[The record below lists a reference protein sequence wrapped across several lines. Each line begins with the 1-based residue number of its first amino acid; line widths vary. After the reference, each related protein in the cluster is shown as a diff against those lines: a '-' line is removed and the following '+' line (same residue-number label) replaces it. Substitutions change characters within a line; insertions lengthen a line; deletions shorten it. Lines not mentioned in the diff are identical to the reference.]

1 MTIKVSESFSAT
13 GAEFSIDLEK
23 LKKLIDKNAIT
34 VLAKVQENFPI
45 LRVFLGNIH
54 QLVSIFCQ
62 LIEFFNCKTFGPN
75 SVWPMPHGALKRR
88 RSSEPK
94 IEN

>member
-34 VLAKVQENFPI
+34 VLAKVQEIFQI
-45 LRVFLGNIH
+45 LRVPESENI
-54 QLVSIFCQ
+54 
-62 LIEFFNCKTFGPN
+62 
-75 SVWPMPHGALKRR
+75 
-88 RSSEPK
+88 RSSNGRVQPESK
-94 IEN
+94 FLTFCIFGRISNSFV

>member
-45 LRVFLGNIH
+45 FGVFLGSLHSWSHFLPVNRIL
-54 QLVSIFCQ
+54 QL
-62 LIEFFNCKTFGPN
+62 
-75 SVWPMPHGALKRR
+75 
-88 RSSEPK
+88 
-94 IEN
+94 

>member
-34 VLAKVQENFPI
+34 VLAKVQECF
-45 LRVFLGNIH
+45 
-54 QLVSIFCQ
+54 QL
-62 LIEFFNCKTFGPN
+62 LKTEN
-75 SVWPMPHGALKRR
+75 S
-88 RSSEPK
+88 RSSNERVHFSVFSTEFQTELL
-94 IEN
+94 IT

>member
-34 VLAKVQENFPI
+34 VLAKVQENFHTQTK
-45 LRVFLGNIH
+45 IH
-54 QLVSIFCQ
+54 YRASI
-62 LIEFFNCKTFGPN
+62 EKTCRFE
-75 SVWPMPHGALKRR
+75 K
-88 RSSEPK
+88 
-94 IEN
+94 

>member
-34 VLAKVQENFPI
+34 VLAKVQEIFQI
-45 LRVFLGNIH
+45 LGIPESGNI
-54 QLVSIFCQ
+54 
-62 LIEFFNCKTFGPN
+62 
-75 SVWPMPHGALKRR
+75 
-88 RSSEPK
+88 RSSNGRVQPESFL
-94 IEN
+94 

>member
-34 VLAKVQENFPI
+34 VLAKVQENFPTVKF
-45 LRVFLGNIH
+45 R
-54 QLVSIFCQ
+54 
-62 LIEFFNCKTFGPN
+62 
-75 SVWPMPHGALKRR
+75 LK
-88 RSSEPK
+88 
-94 IEN
+94 IIV